1 MISLVVCLGLFG
13 LVMLL
18 YVPRTDMVPITS
30 FAGADQ
36 SEVVTRLTA
45 EGINVTAKSGQIY
58 VPSNQRL
65 EALSILQSS
74 ELLTEDTSIAFDEL
88 LKNASPWDSNE
99 KNRQAYMIALQKT
112 LSKIA
117 GQKVTAVC
125 GKINAKNSYGG
136 YTGEKLFLAEKRDD
150 ENWRAYSD
158 SLGTIMC
165 SSSGFDVTV
174 GGDFI
179 D

>member
-1 MISLVVCLGLFG
+1 MSQIEIVSLPPAHK
-13 LVMLL
+13 M
-18 YVPRTDMVPITS
+18 
-30 FAGADQ
+30 
-36 SEVVTRLTA
+36 TRLTNIPQKIWRRSMLKMNA
-45 EGINVTAKSGQIY
+45 GILAFGALLMVSACGGSGGIEQ
-58 VPSNQRL
+58 VPSAPQTPEYQKIKISN
-65 EALSILQSS
+65 ATLQEVRGAVRKKLKDPSS
-74 ELLTEDTSIAFDEL
+74 AKFGPYRSLAYTEVETDGI
-88 LKNASPWDSNE
+88 
-99 KNRQAYMIALQKT
+99 
-112 LSKIA
+112 SKIA

-150 ENWRAYSD
+150 ENWRVYSD
-158 SLGTIMC
+158 RFGTLMC

>member
-1 MISLVVCLGLFG
+1 MLKMNAGLLAFGALLMVSACGGSGGVEQVSSAPQKPVYQKIKISNA
-13 LVMLL
+13 ML
-18 YVPRTDMVPITS
+18 
-30 FAGADQ
+30 
-36 SEVVTRLTA
+36 SEVRGAVRKNLKDPSSAKFGAYRSLTYT
-45 EGINVTAKSGQIY
+45 EVETNGI
-58 VPSNQRL
+58 
-65 EALSILQSS
+65 S
-74 ELLTEDTSIAFDEL
+74 E
-88 LKNASPWDSNE
+88 
-99 KNRQAYMIALQKT
+99 
-112 LSKIA
+112 IA